1 MNQTI
6 EDGFKYFTYFMIFF
20 ACFSVLVLLLTVFME
35 DGPDAEAKE
44 RHKWCEEHRP
54 NLTFE
59 ECSEEAG
66 W

>member
-6 EDGFKYFTYFMIFF
+6 EDGFKYFNYFMTFMGCFF
-20 ACFSVLVLLLTVFME
+20 LFVVILTVLME
-35 DGPDAEAKE
+35 DGPDEETRE
-44 RHKWCEEHRP
+44 RHKWCEEYHP
-54 NLTFE
+54 NLTFA